1 MVMGDFNAAISESIQ
16 GVVGPYGLSKVTND
30 NGERL
35 VSFASANG
43 MCAPYFHT
51 STFTKQPGIPQ
62 TQEPVLVS
70 RTMF

>member
-16 GVVGPYGLSKVTND
+16 GVVGPYRLSKVTND

-43 MCAPYFHT
+43 MCVTKHPI
-51 STFTKQPGIPQ
+51 STQAHSPSN
-62 TQEPVLVS
+62 PVS
-70 RTMF
+70 PKPKSQS